1 MNKSIKQWVPLHDVL
16 ETDLVIVVTENG
28 EQGLIA
34 LVERKKE
41 VNEEVEVI

>member
-1 MNKSIKQWVPLHDVL
+1 MKTIKQWIPLHDVL

-34 LVERKKE
+34 LVERKNP
-41 VNEEVEVI
+41 VDEVEVV